1 MQKIF
6 KRYKKKN
13 QRQKMKFK
21 ELKLMSEADLKEKS
35 NEIRKDLMKLNS
47 QVAMG
52 TIIKNPGQIKGIK
65 KTIARIK
72 TILKTKEVKK

>member
-1 MQKIF
+1 
-6 KRYKKKN
+6 
-13 QRQKMKFK
+13 MKFK

-35 NEIRKDLMKLNS
+35 NEIRKELMKLNS

>member
-72 TILKTKEVKK
+72 TILKTKDVKK

>member
-1 MQKIF
+1 
-6 KRYKKKN
+6 
-13 QRQKMKFK
+13 MKFK
-21 ELKLMSEADLKEKS
+21 ELKLMGEADLKEKMA
-35 NEIRKDLMKLNS
+35 EIRKDLMKLSS

>member
-1 MQKIF
+1 
-6 KRYKKKN
+6 
-13 QRQKMKFK
+13 MKFK
-21 ELKLMSEADLKEKS
+21 ELKLMGEADLKEKS
-35 NEIRKDLMKLNS
+35 SEIRKELMKLNS

>member
-1 MQKIF
+1 
-6 KRYKKKN
+6 
-13 QRQKMKFK
+13 MKFK
-21 ELKLMSEADLKEKS
+21 ELKLMGEADLKEKMA
-35 NEIRKDLMKLNS
+35 EIRKDLMKLNS